1 MWRQNGSG
9 CGQMRQPPRLPG
21 ASAVAT
27 KLTGRRRPSA
37 AGAAGACRAA
47 AATAVLA
54 AASHSGPEPHSAGAS
69 TVARGAASRAAASAV
84 AAATAV
90 PAEAAPPL
98 SQSRT
103 AAALGS
109 ASALWA
115 ANRRVRLRSDGS
127 SPKGI
132 EWQLTSS
139 STLRM
144 FQPGPRRGA
153 TCGPSTGSVYG
164 RVRWVSPVNATPTA
178 SGSDSF
184 EHSFIHCLEEF
195 SPGCL
200 LLALTARFCTA
211 PCRAVAGAPD
221 GWVVGD

>member
-115 ANRRVRLRSDGS
+115 ANQRVRLRSDGY

-139 STLRM
+139 STLRN
-144 FQPGPRRGA
+144 PGPFRRAA
-153 TCGPSTGSVYG
+153 TCGPSTGSVYDPRSAHG
-164 RVRWVSPVNATPTA
+164 
-178 SGSDSF
+178 
-184 EHSFIHCLEEF
+184 
-195 SPGCL
+195 
-200 LLALTARFCTA
+200 
-211 PCRAVAGAPD
+211 
-221 GWVVGD
+221 